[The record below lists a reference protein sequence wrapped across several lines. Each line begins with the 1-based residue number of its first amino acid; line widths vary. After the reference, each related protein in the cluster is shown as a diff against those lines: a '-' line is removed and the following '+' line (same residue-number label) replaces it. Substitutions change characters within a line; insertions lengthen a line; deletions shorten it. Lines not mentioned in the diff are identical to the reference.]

1 MYKVLLLFLL
11 HSFLLSQVQIGND
24 IDANAATDFFGFSS
38 AISSDGS
45 IVAIGAPF
53 NDGNLENAG
62 SVRIFQNQG
71 GNWVQI
77 GEEIYG
83 DNVDDNLGRS
93 VALSSDGLIMATG
106 ADENDA
112 NGNNAGQ
119 VKVFENQGGS
129 WIQIG
134 EDILGD
140 ASSDLFGK
148 QIALSND
155 GTILAISAPANDSN
169 GNSSGHVKV
178 FENEGGSW
186 VQLGDV
192 IEGES
197 TFATSGS
204 GLAIS
209 ADGKLVAIGSPLRAG
224 GSGSIRAMILQGDSW
239 VQLGQSIEGAGNDDQ
254 FGAAVSLSED
264 GRIMAAISKGTAGS
278 AFENGY
284 VRVFEYDG
292 NDWLQIGDAIE
303 GEAIG
308 DGSNPSSSKN
318 IDLSA
323 NGKIIAIGTRNNAGN
338 GEKAG
343 NARQFQLLEN
353 EWILLGE
360 DIDGEAA
367 GDLFGQSVALS
378 ADGKTLL
385 ATARENEGA
394 GPDAGHARVFD
405 YESLITSLNDFNQ
418 FTFSIYPNPVSEK
431 LNIELSSEQTFLS
444 ASLYNMFG
452 QIVKVTSDLVIETSD
467 LPNGN
472 YFIKVE
478 TTKGASIQKIVIL

>member
-1 MYKVLLLFLL
+1 
-11 HSFLLSQVQIGND
+11 
-24 IDANAATDFFGFSS
+24 
-38 AISSDGS
+38 
-45 IVAIGAPF
+45 
-53 NDGNLENAG
+53 
-62 SVRIFQNQG
+62 
-71 GNWVQI
+71 
-77 GEEIYG
+77 
-83 DNVDDNLGRS
+83 
-93 VALSSDGLIMATG
+93 
-106 ADENDA
+106 
-112 NGNNAGQ
+112 
-119 VKVFENQGGS
+119 
-129 WIQIG
+129 
-134 EDILGD
+134 
-140 ASSDLFGK
+140 
-148 QIALSND
+148 
-155 GTILAISAPANDSN
+155 
-169 GNSSGHVKV
+169 
-178 FENEGGSW
+178 
-186 VQLGDV
+186 
-192 IEGES
+192 
-197 TFATSGS
+197 
-204 GLAIS
+204 
-209 ADGKLVAIGSPLRAG
+209 
-224 GSGSIRAMILQGDSW
+224 MILQGDSW

-343 NARQFQLLEN
+343 NVRQFQLLEN